1 MSWIPTLNDHAS
13 FAGDDRE
20 VVEELCKRALVL
32 IRSGTTV
39 DSLELAL
46 LLNAIKVLALSL
58 VERILAGRARNCMV
72 EAADVA
78 DTFVDLLLRTGFAS
92 FDIDRPFLPYAKRT
106 IERLCS
112 AARRRSWVR
121 RCVPLPKEIAGRNE
135 SVWPSLQR
143 RELRS
148 RVRRA
153 LRRLPK
159 HLRRAIIARYWLGLS
174 PRVAAARLQT
184 NESTF
189 NGWTFRARL
198 ILREMLKDEDFGF
211 AA

>member
-1 MSWIPTLNDHAS
+1 MSWIPTLNDRA

-20 VVEELCKRALVL
+20 VIEELCKRALVL
-32 IRSGTTV
+32 IRSGTTL
-39 DSLELAL
+39 DSLDLAL

-58 VERILAGRARNCMV
+58 AERILAGRASYCMV
-72 EAADVA
+72 DADDVA
-78 DTFVDLLLRTGFAS
+78 DTFVDLLLRGGFAR
-92 FDIDRPFLPYAKRT
+92 FDIDRPFLPYAQRT

-112 AARRRSWVR
+112 AARRRGWVR
-121 RCVPLPKEIAGRNE
+121 RCMPLPREFAGGSE
-135 SVWPSLQR
+135 SVWPSLERQ
-143 RELRS
+143 ELRS

-153 LRRLPK
+153 LRHLPK
-159 HLRRAIIARYWLGLS
+159 QLRRAVIARYWLGLS

-189 NGWTFRARL
+189 NGWTFRARV
-198 ILREMLKDEDFGF
+198 ILREMLKDEDLGF